1 MNVQLEILLAGGDD
15 VNIDLIRQAFK
26 KHPDGGS
33 LRIAR
38 SVKEMHSLLRE
49 HCPDVLIVDH
59 KFQDGRVADFLRSQM
74 SLLFPIVV
82 MTNEDEARINA
93 EALQVGAAKF
103 IEKSPSTLEHIPE
116 IAQDVFVRWRM
127 HGSRI
132 PSSSS
137 H

>member
-1 MNVQLEILLAGGDD
+1 MYVELEILLAGGDD
-15 VNIDLIRQAFK
+15 ANIDLIRRAFK
-26 KHPDGGS
+26 KHPGSGS
-33 LRIAR
+33 LRVAR
-38 SVKEMHSLLRE
+38 NAKEMHSLLRE
-49 HCPDVLIVDH
+49 HAPDVLIVDY

-82 MTNEDEARINA
+82 MTSEDEARINA

-103 IEKSPSTLEHIPE
+103 IEKSPSTLEHMPE
-116 IAQDVFVRWRM
+116 IAQDVFVRWKM
-127 HGSRI
+127 YGSRM